1 MSEFQVKDSG
11 QRQQFASGMV
21 RDVTEGKTNYLLIR
35 SGPMFQRWA
44 EHLTKGAVKYSEDNW
59 LKAEGEAELKRFTAS
74 AARHFEQ
81 WLAGDRSE
89 DHAAA
94 VFFNLNGAEYVRD
107 RMTVAQALEASAYR
121 DSLKMAET
129 PPRGMPWQEG
139 ERPVS
144 ITDAGEVV
152 RIPEF
157 RVFCVRNGG
166 TRWAISRFKNDR
178 GFFIHNGDNEV
189 VQRMSPAP
197 LLDHCLD
204 PYYEWVEVSPDRF
217 KIEAGEIAF
226 NAVVRFC
233 RGSNPAGSALTK
245 EEVQACRDR
254 AVDKCKLPEPQ
265 VRLFWATSAPCVN
278 RMAAI
283 SRHDRDAGVWLFPDN
298 PSSSYADTLRDGDET
313 MASYLAGPH
322 TYYKWIEVTPLEFL
336 HRYGKTWQ
344 EALASVEP

>member
-1 MSEFQVKDSG
+1 MSNTFEVKDSG

-21 RDVTEGKTNYLLIR
+21 RDVTDGKTNYLLIR

-107 RMTVAQALEASAYR
+107 RMNAA
-121 DSLKMAET
+121 
-129 PPRGMPWQEG
+129 PPRVTPAGWQEG
-139 ERPVS
+139 ETPVT
-144 ITDAGEVV
+144 ITDAGEIV
-152 RIPEF
+152 PF

-166 TRWAISRFKNDR
+166 TRWAISRFKNDS

-189 VQRMSPAP
+189 IQRLSPAP

-204 PYYEWVEVSPDRF
+204 PYYEWAEVSHDRF
-217 KIEAGEIAF
+217 KVEAGEDAF
-226 NAVVRFC
+226 NAVVKAC
-233 RGSNPAGSALTK
+233 RLFLAPRPSLTK

-265 VRLFWATSAPCVN
+265 IRIFVRSGDVLPVN
-278 RMAAI
+278 PKFAI
-283 SRHDRDAGVWLFPDN
+283 SRHEGDAGVWIFPDKTVKLDYN
-298 PSSSYADTLRDGDET
+298 LGLPMLKYVFSE
-313 MASYLAGPH
+313 
-322 TYYKWIEVTPLEFL
+322 YYPPGTWIELTPTEFENRFGHPVWPL
-336 HRYGKTWQ
+336 LKR
-344 EALASVEP
+344 LS